1 MKTFR
6 VYTAFN
12 WLLERI
18 FYFVILKYC
27 ILTLHRSLSLI
38 YILGIMHSMQIRRS
52 YAYSSMG
59 HWHVK
64 IFLQNDAYHWITYK
78 HKVNADPAHKAIRW
92 LLRERVSYI
101 SLSLEQNII
110 KRQRWIMMWL
120 VFTSDSWQVA

>member
-1 MKTFR
+1 M
-6 VYTAFN
+6 VY
-12 WLLERI
+12 LL
-18 FYFVILKYC
+18 
-27 ILTLHRSLSLI
+27 LHRSLSLI

-92 LLRERVSYI
+92 LLRESFVYVLEPGTKHYKKTEMDHDVISFHIGFLAGCIRFGHYI
-101 SLSLEQNII
+101 
-110 KRQRWIMMWL
+110 
-120 VFTSDSWQVA
+120 TYCCSWYDTTILW